1 MFPQAD
7 SLNGQGR
14 QRRGQGAF
22 ADWRAYAALTRMAF
36 QRQLTYRF
44 ANVSG
49 LLTNGFFGLLRAYV
63 LIALFGA
70 RTEAAGYSIQDAI
83 TYTGLTQ
90 ALIAYIALWG
100 WWDLMRS
107 IRSGEI
113 ASDFARPLDFFWYW
127 CAQDVGRAAA
137 QLLVRG
143 LPIMAAYT
151 LFFRIT
157 LPPTPRHWLALLVT
171 LGLALLVGFEW
182 RFIVSLS
189 AFWMQDAVG
198 AGRMAWIATIFLSGF
213 LMPVAF
219 LPGWMQTLMRFT
231 FFPAMIN
238 TVVEVTLGLLD
249 GPALLAA
256 LGVQLLWAIVLYFLA
271 RIMLAAGVRKLVIQG
286 G

>member
-1 MFPQAD
+1 
-7 SLNGQGR
+7 
-14 QRRGQGAF
+14 
-22 ADWRAYAALTRMAF
+22 MAF
-36 QRQLTYRF
+36 QRQLAYRF

-70 RTEAAGYSIQDAI
+70 RHAERVAGYSIRDAI

-107 IRSGEI
+107 IRTGEV
-113 ASDFARPLDFFWYW
+113 ASDLSRPLDFFWYW
-127 CAQDVGRAAA
+127 CAQDFGRAAA
-137 QLLVRG
+137 QMLVRG
-143 LPIMAAYT
+143 LPIMAAYA
-151 LFFRIT
+151 LVFRIT
-157 LPPTPRHWLALLVT
+157 LPPTPLHWLALLVT
-171 LGLALLVGFEW
+171 LALALFLSFCW

-198 AGRMAWIATIFLSGF
+198 IGRMAWIVVTFLSGF

-219 LPGWMQTLMRFT
+219 LPDWMQALMRYT

-238 TVVEVTLGLLD
+238 TVVEVYLGLLD
-249 GPALLAA
+249 GPARLSALAA
-256 LGVQLLWAIVLYFLA
+256 QLLWAVILYALA
-271 RIMLAAGVRKLVIQG
+271 RLVLAAGVRKLVIQG